1 MHTSIDVKAVKKLD
15 AHIKKLGMSRCG
27 WAKEH
32 GYPLP
37 VITRFLKGERGVS
50 FCTVVKLI
58 EDAGGVLCW
67 EDFLQTPETRKS
79 AGDASSG
86 MCAESAS

>member
-1 MHTSIDVKAVKKLD
+1 MHTPSNTVAAKKLD
-15 AHIKKLGMSRCG
+15 AHIRRLGLSRCG

-32 GYPLP
+32 GYPMP

-58 EDAGGVLCW
+58 EDSGGALSW
-67 EDFLQTPETRKS
+67 EDFLQTSEDHESVEEAP
-79 AGDASSG
+79 GG
-86 MCAESAS
+86 LCAESAD